1 MSNINCSDENK
12 CSICSTSYF
21 QDIFNLA
28 LHKEYDKIE
37 TINLKRKL
45 YRQSLIKEKLG
56 SLNIDIKTYN
66 YKEMRQEDSFFE
78 DSLEIFNINNGNTFL
93 DNLNSLIKL
102 KDWHLLN
109 FYYKKEDDNDK
120 SITEFCKKEAL
131 KERERK
137 KNKFFK
143 KFFKQNSQFK
153 QATERKGCD
162 CLLIFN
168 IFDLNF
174 LKIYINDERNEDQN
188 KFIES
193 CSHEIIFLNNKNPRD
208 RKLVTRSFIKH
219 KVGVKKICPHKIF

>member
-1 MSNINCSDENK
+1 MSNINCSNEND
-12 CSICSTSYF
+12 CPICSTSYF
-21 QDIFNLA
+21 QKLFNLA
-28 LHKEYDKIE
+28 LHKKYDKIE

-56 SLNIDIKTYN
+56 SLNIDIETYN

-78 DSLEIFNINNGNTFL
+78 DSLKIFNINDGNTFL

-137 KNKFFK
+137 KNKFLK
-143 KFFKQNSQFK
+143 KFLKQNSQFK

-162 CLLIFN
+162 GLLILN
-168 IFDLNF
+168 IYDLNF
-174 LKIYINDERNEDQN
+174 FKIYINDEKNEDQN

-208 RKLVTRSFIKH
+208 GKLVTRSFIKH
-219 KVGVKKICPHKIF
+219 KADSNNVCQNKFF

>member
-1 MSNINCSDENK
+1 MSNINCSDE
-12 CSICSTSYF
+12 SIFSTSYF
-21 QDIFNLA
+21 QKIFNLA
-28 LHKEYDKIE
+28 LHKKYDKIE

-56 SLNIDIKTYN
+56 SLNIDIETYN
-66 YKEMRQEDSFFE
+66 YKEMRQEDSFFK

-93 DNLNSLIKL
+93 DNLNSLIEL

-137 KNKFFK
+137 KNKFLK
-143 KFFKQNSQFK
+143 KFLKQNPQFK
-153 QATERKGCD
+153 QAIERKGCD
-162 CLLIFN
+162 CLLFFN
-168 IFDLNF
+168 MFDLNF

-208 RKLVTRSFIKH
+208 GKLVTRSFIKH
-219 KVGVKKICPHKIF
+219 KVGSKKIYRQ

>member
-1 MSNINCSDENK
+1 MTNINYSDE
-12 CSICSTSYF
+12 SICSTSYF
-21 QDIFNLA
+21 QKIFNLA
-28 LHKEYDKIE
+28 LHKKYNKIE

-56 SLNIDIKTYN
+56 SLNIDIETYN
-66 YKEMRQEDSFFE
+66 YKEMRQEDSFFK
-78 DSLEIFNINNGNTFL
+78 DSLESFNINDGNSFL

-102 KDWHLLN
+102 RDWHLLN
-109 FYYKKEDDNDK
+109 FYYKEQDDNDK

-131 KERERK
+131 KEIERK
-137 KNKFFK
+137 KNKFLK
-143 KFFKQNSQFK
+143 KFFKQNPQFK
-153 QATERKGCD
+153 QAIERKGCD
-162 CLLIFN
+162 CLLFFN

-208 RKLVTRSFIKH
+208 GKLVTRSFIKH
-219 KVGVKKICPHKIF
+219 KVSSKKICPNKIF